1 MKMKRILFI
10 ISAVLLLASCGR
22 EKGKEKT
29 TADYL
34 YGEWHSTSISVSG
47 DVYLS
52 FTDDMKFEMFQ
63 KIGDG
68 AYRLYRGTWNV
79 EGDLLTGKYNDGE
92 DWAAAYTITV
102 DDKSLTMTSVD
113 TAAEKSTYDRTEIPE
128 SVRNNS
134 ETVVKCSGQNPQF
147 TE

>member
-1 MKMKRILFI
+1 MNMKRILLI
-10 ISAVLLLASCGR
+10 ISAVMLLASCGR
-22 EKGKEKT
+22 DKGKEKT

-63 KIGDG
+63 KVGEG

-79 EGDLLTGKYNDGE
+79 EEDVLTGKYNDGE
-92 DWAAAYTITV
+92 DWAAAYRITV
-102 DDKSLTMTSVD
+102 DDRSLTMTSIND
-113 TAAEKSTYDRTEIPE
+113 AAENSTYTKAEIPE
-128 SVRNNS
+128 SVRNGS
-134 ETVVKCSGQNPQF
+134 ETIVKSI
-147 TE
+147 

>member
-1 MKMKRILFI
+1 MDMKRILLI

-34 YGEWHSTSISVSG
+34 YGEWHSTSITVSG
-47 DVYLS
+47 DVYIS

-63 KIGDG
+63 KIGEG

-79 EGDLLTGKYNDGE
+79 EEDVLTGKYNDGE
-92 DWAAAYTITV
+92 DWAAAYRITV
-102 DDKSLTMTSVD
+102 DDRSLTMTSIND
-113 TAAEKSTYDRTEIPE
+113 AAENSTYTKAEIPE
-128 SVRNNS
+128 NVRNGS
-134 ETVVKCSGQNPQF
+134 ETIVKSI
-147 TE
+147 

>member
-1 MKMKRILFI
+1 M
-10 ISAVLLLASCGR
+10 LLASCGR
-22 EKGKEKT
+22 DKGKEKT

-63 KIGDG
+63 KVGEG

-79 EGDLLTGKYNDGE
+79 EEDVLTGKYNDGE
-92 DWAAAYTITV
+92 DWAAAYRITV
-102 DDKSLTMTSVD
+102 DDRSLTMTSIND
-113 TAAEKSTYDRTEIPE
+113 AAENSTYTKAEIPE
-128 SVRNNS
+128 SVRNGS
-134 ETVVKCSGQNPQF
+134 ETIVKSI
-147 TE
+147 

>member
-1 MKMKRILFI
+1 MDMKRILLI

-34 YGEWHSTSISVSG
+34 YGEWHSTSITVSG
-47 DVYLS
+47 DVYIS

-63 KIGDG
+63 KIGEG

-79 EGDLLTGKYNDGE
+79 EEDVLTGKYNDGE
-92 DWAAAYTITV
+92 DWAAAYRITV
-102 DDKSLTMTSVD
+102 DDRSLTMTSIND
-113 TAAEKSTYDRTEIPE
+113 AAENSTYTKAEIPE
-128 SVRNNS
+128 SVRNGS
-134 ETVVKCSGQNPQF
+134 ETIVKSI
-147 TE
+147 